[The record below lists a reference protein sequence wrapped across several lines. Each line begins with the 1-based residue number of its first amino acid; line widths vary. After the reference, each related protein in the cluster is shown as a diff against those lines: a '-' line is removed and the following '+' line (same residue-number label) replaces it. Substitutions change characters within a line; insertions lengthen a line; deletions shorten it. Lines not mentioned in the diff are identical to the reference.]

1 MYWQDAAQ
9 PCKTAAGLDG
19 KCRLPTLCIGVD
31 LHFLDTNVCP
41 LAGGEQGA
49 CCPPVPPPSK
59 PFTNAAVLPATNQA
73 PPLPASVLN
82 LAATFELPPP
92 APAQDSVL
100 TQGLE
105 VEGDDN
111 EGDVPS
117 FTNNKFHKAS
127 KATLELYE
135 FNKRLLKG
143 VGKVKTENKLSN
155 AQIQGNQ
162 ANSGNSL
169 ASLVNSDTNSA
180 LKAECPWKE
189 EPTCNPEDEF
199 RTFDGSC
206 NNLENPNWGRVGTQ
220 YQRMVPAE
228 YAEDT
233 VDEPR
238 ILDKGR

>member
-59 PFTNAAVLPATNQA
+59 PFTNTAVLPATNQA
-73 PPLPASVLN
+73 PLPASIQN
-82 LAATFELPPP
+82 IAATFKLDPP
-92 APAQDSVL
+92 APAQDSAL

-105 VEGDDN
+105 VEGEDN
-111 EGDVPS
+111 EGDAPS
-117 FTNNKFHKAS
+117 VTNNRFHKAS

-135 FNKRLLKG
+135 FNKRLLKKMG
-143 VGKVKTENKLSN
+143 DIKTEHNISN

-162 ANSGNSL
+162 ANSGISL
-169 ASLVNSDTNSA
+169 SSLVNSDTNPS

-189 EPTCNPEDEF
+189 EPTCNPDEEF

-238 ILDKGR
+238 ISKGR